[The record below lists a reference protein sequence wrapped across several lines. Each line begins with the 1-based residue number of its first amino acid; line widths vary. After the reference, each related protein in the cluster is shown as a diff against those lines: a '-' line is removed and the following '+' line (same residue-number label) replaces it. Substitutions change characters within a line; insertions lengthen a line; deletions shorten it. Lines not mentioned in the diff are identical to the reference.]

1 MPAAAMS
8 RRLLRAGSVC
18 FALPLRES
26 LGAKEPAPSVRRF
39 VCVANPFGML
49 REDFF
54 PAGEGAAA
62 ELTGNLAPL
71 EKPGGRFTVF
81 SNLDHGTNRNHGPRC
96 TFLFGVRS
104 ADAATMPDGNI
115 TLDQFL
121 GHGINGKTRLP
132 VLSTATAFAAHKGR
146 LHLMRGVGV
155 WPVSGRTSP

>member
-1 MPAAAMS
+1 MATTPMPAAAMS

-49 REDFF
+49 HEDFF

-81 SNLDHGTNRNHGPRC
+81 SNLDHGTNRNHGPRHI
-96 TFLFGVRS
+96 FLFSV
-104 ADAATMPDGNI
+104 
-115 TLDQFL
+115 DQFL
-121 GHGINGKTRLP
+121 GRVINGKTLLP
-132 VLSTATAFAAHKGR
+132 VLNTATAFAAHKGR
-146 LHLMRGVGV
+146 LHLMRGVGGR
-155 WPVSGRTSP
+155 PVSGRPSP